1 MSAGCVFRNA
11 TTSSAGA
18 LIEQSGLKGF
28 SIGGAEVS
36 PLHANFIVNRK
47 DAKAQDVI
55 DLAAHVKKSS
65 MKKQGM
71 TWRWKYG

>member
-1 MSAGCVFRNA
+1 MPLILLRER
-11 TTSSAGA
+11 
-18 LIEQSGLKGF
+18 LIEESGLKGF

-55 DLAAHVKKSS
+55 DLAAHVKKVVHEKTGCDLE
-65 MKKQGM
+65 MEIRVIP
-71 TWRWKYG
+71 T